1 MLTGHRF
8 FKVCLL
14 TKNIFTTLSS
24 FPQLTERAW
33 SGHKSERALRPG
45 SREVPPRPGRT
56 KCELYETLQF
66 LIMGAGKETS
76 INLPCLL
83 ILASS
88 WTVSPSHSYSSE
100 LQAKGGHCAARTS
113 CLLMGFVIG
122 RNGSPGVAPPNVPV
136 SGPSTSCL
144 SNDLPRGGGREEG
157 RVRRIGNSPGDFGPS
172 WTELKE
178 VGFQGERTLHN
189 SVKEYPHDGRWMR
202 NAWRRAPWGRGWG
215 TRSRREGVKFHR
227 QQPKR
232 THKNL

>member
-1 MLTGHRF
+1 M
-8 FKVCLL
+8 
-14 TKNIFTTLSS
+14 NSS
-24 FPQLTERAW
+24 KCIIINQLTERAW

-56 KCELYETLQF
+56 KCELHETLQF

-172 WTELKE
+172 WTELSE
-178 VGFQGERTLHN
+178 VGFQGGRTLHN

-202 NAWRRAPWGRGWG
+202 NA
-215 TRSRREGVKFHR
+215 
-227 QQPKR
+227 
-232 THKNL
+232 

>member
-1 MLTGHRF
+1 MPSSDWQQW
-8 FKVCLL
+8 
-14 TKNIFTTLSS
+14 TTRKIAFDQCVTSIC
-24 FPQLTERAW
+24 QLTERAW
-33 SGHKSERALRPG
+33 SGRKSERALRPG

-66 LIMGAGKETS
+66 LIMGAGKEAS

-202 NAWRRAPWGRGWG
+202 NA
-215 TRSRREGVKFHR
+215 
-227 QQPKR
+227 
-232 THKNL
+232 